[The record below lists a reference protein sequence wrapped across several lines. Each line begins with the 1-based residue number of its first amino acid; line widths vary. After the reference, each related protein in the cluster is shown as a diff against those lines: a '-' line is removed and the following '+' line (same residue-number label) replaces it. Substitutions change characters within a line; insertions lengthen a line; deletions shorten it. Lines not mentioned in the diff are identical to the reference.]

1 MDKPMHRRTNS
12 PIAHRP
18 AAFVDVAK
26 DVERRSDGGNTLGQ
40 CFAATALVPDCL
52 RFGDPEIFA
61 RRSCFKVRADPQP
74 RDSGALGFKYF
85 NNIIAS

>member
-1 MDKPMHRRTNS
+1 MVSVSVLSDPPLHES
-12 PIAHRP
+12 AFPIMI
-18 AAFVDVAK
+18 AK
-26 DVERRSDGGNTLGQ
+26 ADPKKSS
-40 CFAATALVPDCL
+40 CL
-52 RFGDPEIFA
+52 TFGDPEIFA